1 MRINRIVFTAFLCAV
16 GTPLLACTNLI
27 VGKKAS
33 VNGAV
38 MCSYSADDYGMFQN
52 LCHYPA
58 AKHAKGTMRTI
69 RNWDSNKYQGEI
81 PEAPETYNV
90 IGNINEYQVTI
101 AETTFGGREEMV
113 DTTGL
118 IDYGSLIYLAL
129 QRSKTARQAIE
140 VMTTLVETY
149 GYCSEGETFTI
160 CDPNE
165 AWIMEMMGCG
175 PGSKKVVWVA
185 LRVPDDAICAHANQ
199 SRIRTFNKKDKQ
211 NVMCSKN
218 VVSYAREQGWF
229 DGKDADFSFCDAYA
243 APDFGGR
250 RYCEARVWS
259 FFNRFSSDMSRYV
272 PYAEGK
278 VENAEPMPLWIVPN
292 KKLGV
297 ADVEAA
303 MRDHYEGTPFALDSD
318 IGGGIWQM
326 PYRPT
331 PLSFKVDGKE
341 YFNERPI
348 STQQSGFVFVAEMRS
363 WLPREIG
370 GVLWFGNDDANMVAF
385 NPIYCCTTKAPR
397 CFNTP
402 GVDALRFSMDNAY
415 WVCNWVSNMVYPRY
429 SQMFGSLKQV
439 RDSLDASWL
448 SRQGEVD
455 RRAQELYASSPE
467 QAVNYLTA
475 YGAEKAE
482 QMLQRWQQL
491 AFYLIVKYNDMI
503 VKPEQDGRL
512 LRTPHGL
519 GARVQRPGYPE
530 RYARELI
537 RQTGDKLAVPTK

>member
-1 MRINRIVFTAFLCAV
+1 
-16 GTPLLACTNLI
+16 
-27 VGKKAS
+27 
-33 VNGAV
+33 
-38 MCSYSADDYGMFQN
+38 
-52 LCHYPA
+52 
-58 AKHAKGTMRTI
+58 
-69 RNWDSNKYQGEI
+69 
-81 PEAPETYNV
+81 
-90 IGNINEYQVTI
+90 
-101 AETTFGGREEMV
+101 
-113 DTTGL
+113 
-118 IDYGSLIYLAL
+118 
-129 QRSKTARQAIE
+129 
-140 VMTTLVETY
+140 
-149 GYCSEGETFTI
+149 
-160 CDPNE
+160 
-165 AWIMEMMGCG
+165 
-175 PGSKKVVWVA
+175 
-185 LRVPDDAICAHANQ
+185 
-199 SRIRTFNKKDKQ
+199 
-211 NVMCSKN
+211 
-218 VVSYAREQGWF
+218 
-229 DGKDADFSFCDAYA
+229 
-243 APDFGGR
+243 
-250 RYCEARVWS
+250 
-259 FFNRFSSDMSRYV
+259 
-272 PYAEGK
+272 
-278 VENAEPMPLWIVPN
+278 
-292 KKLGV
+292 
-297 ADVEAA
+297 
-303 MRDHYEGTPFALDSD
+303 
-318 IGGGIWQM
+318 
-326 PYRPT
+326 
-331 PLSFKVDGKE
+331 
-341 YFNERPI
+341 
-348 STQQSGFVFVAEMRS
+348 MRS

-448 SRQGEVD
+448 SRQCEVD